1 MGNPKLTYCC
11 VLELDVMEQLI
22 IKALKSACGN
32 KNIKF
37 QIIIQDN
44 QLHIYGNHRPE
55 YQPNY
60 SLLKTNVCGAIA
72 SLRLD
77 KINSLWL
84 YTRPLSQVEPN
95 WQVYIELPT
104 EDTDEIGDTQSNL
117 EQLKLDAEAE
127 LETELDLI
135 TGIGNFDLM
144 TSSTTGDAR
153 LLLDQVNSAEQGKTR
168 LQEVQEAVDVVSL
181 SQASLGYSSGDTGLL
196 QEQGLIHGRPL
207 KEVEINT
214 FIASIEDSTEVA
226 ISPSHNKLAQYCFI
240 SNSELFP
247 KQRVTPSKTVIRL
260 VKFFHYLSAEDQ
272 QGIAPIIENYLRLRV
287 IDPGVEILP
296 ASQNWLTKI
305 TTLDSQEQSAF
316 AWWLSCYC
324 ADPAATLDEFKTI
337 SAQNAAEMN
346 IKQVNRVATYGF
358 VAVND
363 DTPESPILE
372 AAIPLDDK
380 LDDKLKQ
387 QKFELPPKVKKL
399 LKKLLLPGIWILGTM
414 ILIMVGIINQ
424 NSKMVTT
431 DTPIPVVCNNTIGS
445 VEYCRLAVNLAGE
458 KAIAQEPKNLFT
470 LTEVTENV
478 ATYGCERYANLKAG
492 MAIAKIDPKTTPVI
506 SSQGS
511 KIFPHI
517 YVVTAEQKNAN
528 QLGITKVGCVYTAG
542 QSQRSP
548 KKLAADLIPLNWQQQ
563 QYTEPNQQ
571 RTEKKKN
578 FAFGSLTKPINLGL
592 ATIFGAVGIAIA
604 SWLNLGLK
612 INHPHTIYLVAL
624 MLGMV
629 QLGNTLFMPNNFW
642 GLLGAIVFPILTILT
657 ASLFLRDFQ
666 LHWQRGYPLIAITIS
681 AIVAIQFL
689 LYSLSLG
696 LITSLI

>member
-1 MGNPKLTYCC
+1 
-11 VLELDVMEQLI
+11 MEQLI
-22 IKALKSACGN
+22 INALKSACGN

-60 SLLKTNVCGAIA
+60 SILETNVCGAIA
-72 SLRLD
+72 SLSLD
-77 KINSLWL
+77 NINGLWL

-95 WQVYIELPT
+95 WQVFIELPT
-104 EDTDEIGDTQSNL
+104 QDQDKIGDTESNL
-117 EQLKLDAEAE
+117 EQPELDILDLEAE
-127 LETELDLI
+127 FETEIDSVTDI
-135 TGIGNFDLM
+135 EGIGNFDLM
-144 TSSTTGDAR
+144 TSGTTGDAR
-153 LLLDQVNSAEQGKTR
+153 LMLNQVDTDKQDQTL
-168 LQEVQEAVDVVSL
+168 LQEAIEVVDVVSF
-181 SQASLGYSSGDTGLL
+181 SQTSLGYSTGDTGLL

-214 FIASIEDSTEVA
+214 VIASTGDSTEVA
-226 ISPSHNKLAQYCFI
+226 VSPTHNKLAQYCFI
-240 SNSELFP
+240 SNSELTP

-272 QGIAPIIENYLRLRV
+272 QSIAPVIENYLRLGV
-287 IDPGVEILP
+287 IDPGAEILP

-305 TTLDSQEQSAF
+305 TALDTPEQSAF

-324 ADPAATLDEFKTI
+324 AEPAATLDEFKTI

-358 VAVND
+358 VPVND
-363 DTPESPILE
+363 DVPDSSNLE
-372 AAIPLDDK
+372 PFIPLDQK
-380 LDDKLKQ
+380 LDEPLDQ
-387 QKFELPPKVKKL
+387 PKFQLPPKVKIL
-399 LKKLLLPGIWILGTM
+399 VKKLLLPGIWTLGTM
-414 ILIMVGIINQ
+414 ILIMIGIISQ
-424 NSKMVTT
+424 NSKLVKTSAPM
-431 DTPIPVVCNNTIGS
+431 PGVCNNTIGS

-458 KAIAQEPKNLFT
+458 RAIAQEPKNLFP
-470 LTEVTENV
+470 LTDVTESV
-478 ATYGCERYANLKAG
+478 ATYGCQRYANLKAG
-492 MAIAKIDPKTTPVI
+492 TAIAKIDPKTTPVI

-528 QLGITKVGCVYTAG
+528 QLGTTKVGCVYATG
-542 QSQRSP
+542 QAQRSP
-548 KKLAADLIPLNWQQQ
+548 KKLAADLIPLNWQQKQYPAQEQ
-563 QYTEPNQQ
+563 QQ
-571 RTEKKKN
+571 TEKREN
-578 FAFGSLTKPINLGL
+578 LSFGSLTKPINLGL

-612 INHPHTIYLVAL
+612 INHPHTVYLVAL

-642 GLLGAIVFPILTILT
+642 GLLGAILFPILTILT
-657 ASLFLRDFQ
+657 TSLFFRDFQ
-666 LHWQRGYPLIAITIS
+666 FDWERGYSSIAITIL

-689 LYSLSLG
+689 FYSLSLG

>member
-1 MGNPKLTYCC
+1 M
-11 VLELDVMEQLI
+11 ELDVMEQLI

-60 SLLKTNVCGAIA
+60 SLLETNVHGAIA

-77 KINSLWL
+77 KIYSLWL
-84 YTRPLSQVEPN
+84 YTRPLNQIEPN
-95 WQVYIELPT
+95 WQVFIELPT

-117 EQLKLDAEAE
+117 EQLELDILDIEAE
-127 LETELDLI
+127 LETELDSVI
-135 TGIGNFDLM
+135 DIEGIGNFDLM
-144 TSSTTGDAR
+144 TSGTTGDAR
-153 LLLDQVNSAEQGKTR
+153 LLLDQIDTDKQDKTFSQQAIKVIDVID
-168 LQEVQEAVDVVSL
+168 LNVVSS

-214 FIASIEDSTEVA
+214 FMASTRDSTEVA
-226 ISPSHNKLAQYCFI
+226 VSLPHNKLAQYCFI
-240 SNSELFP
+240 SNSESLP

-260 VKFFHYLSAEDQ
+260 VKFFHHLSAEDQ
-272 QGIAPIIENYLRLRV
+272 LRIAPIIENYLRLGV
-287 IDPGVEILP
+287 IDPEEEILP
-296 ASQNWLTKI
+296 ASQDWLTKI
-305 TTLDSQEQSAF
+305 TALDGQERSAF

-346 IKQVNRVATYGF
+346 IKQVNQVATYGF
-358 VAVND
+358 VPVND
-363 DTPESPILE
+363 NAPDPPILE
-372 AAIPLDDK
+372 PAIPLDEK
-380 LDDKLKQ
+380 LDQ
-387 QKFELPPKVKKL
+387 PKFQLPPRV
-399 LKKLLLPGIWILGTM
+399 KKLLLPGIWILGTM
-414 ILIMVGIINQ
+414 ILIMIGIISQ
-424 NSKMVTT
+424 NSKMVTASLE
-431 DTPIPVVCNNTIGS
+431 TPAVCQNTISS

-458 KAIAQEPKNLFT
+458 RAIAQEPKNLFP
-470 LTEVTENV
+470 LTEVTETV

-492 MAIAKIDPKTTPVI
+492 IAIAKIDPKTTPVI

-517 YVVTAEQKNAN
+517 YVVTAEQKNTN
-528 QLGITKVGCVYTAG
+528 QLGTTKVGCVYTTG

-548 KKLAADLIPLNWQQQ
+548 KKLAADLIPINWSQM
-563 QYTEPNQQ
+563 QYTEQDQQ
-571 RTEKKKN
+571 QTEKRKN
-578 FAFGSLTKPINLGL
+578 LSFGSLTKPINLGL

-612 INHPHTIYLVAL
+612 INHPHTTYLVAL

-642 GLLGAIVFPILTILT
+642 GLLGAIVFPLLAILT

-666 LHWQRGYPLIAITIS
+666 LHWKRGYPLIAITIS

-689 LYSLSLG
+689 FYSLSLG

>member
-1 MGNPKLTYCC
+1 M
-11 VLELDVMEQLI
+11 ELDVMEQLI

-60 SLLKTNVCGAIA
+60 SLLETNVLGAIA

-84 YTRPLSQVEPN
+84 YARPLSQIEPN
-95 WQVYIELPT
+95 WQVFIELPT

-117 EQLKLDAEAE
+117 EQLELDILDIEAE
-127 LETELDLI
+127 LETELDSI
-135 TGIGNFDLM
+135 TDIEGIGNFDLM
-144 TSSTTGDAR
+144 TSGTTGDAR
-153 LLLDQVNSAEQGKTR
+153 LLLDQIDTDKQDKTFSQQAIKDVDLDVVNS
-168 LQEVQEAVDVVSL
+168 

-214 FIASIEDSTEVA
+214 FIASTENSAENSTEVA
-226 ISPSHNKLAQYCFI
+226 VSPTHNKLAQYCFI
-240 SNSELFP
+240 STSESFP
-247 KQRVTPSKTVIRL
+247 KQWVTPSRTVIRL
-260 VKFFHYLSAEDQ
+260 VKFFHHLSAEDQ
-272 QGIAPIIENYLRLRV
+272 LWIAPIIENYLRLGV
-287 IDPGVEILP
+287 IDPGAEILP

-305 TTLDSQEQSAF
+305 TALDAQERSTF

-358 VAVND
+358 VPVKD
-363 DTPESPILE
+363 DAPDSSNLE
-372 AAIPLDDK
+372 PLISLDQK
-380 LDDKLKQ
+380 LEKTLNQ
-387 QKFELPPKVKKL
+387 PKFKLPPRV
-399 LKKLLLPGIWILGTM
+399 KKLLLPGIWILGTM
-414 ILIMVGIINQ
+414 ILIMIAIISQ
-424 NSKMVTT
+424 NSKMVTASLE
-431 DTPIPVVCNNTIGS
+431 TPAVCQNTIGS

-458 KAIAQEPKNLFT
+458 RAIAQEPKNLFP
-470 LTEVTENV
+470 LTEVTETV

-492 MAIAKIDPKTTPVI
+492 MAIAKIDPKTSSVI

-528 QLGITKVGCVYTAG
+528 QLGTTKVGCVYTTG
-542 QSQRSP
+542 QAQRSP
-548 KKLAADLIPLNWQQQ
+548 KKLAADLIPLNWQQK
-563 QYTEPNQQ
+563 QYTEQDQ
-571 RTEKKKN
+571 LRTEKSQN
-578 FAFGSLTKPINLGL
+578 LSFGNLTKPINLGL

-604 SWLNLGLK
+604 AWLNLGLK
-612 INHPHTIYLVAL
+612 IHHSHTIYLVAL

-642 GLLGAIVFPILTILT
+642 GLLGAIGFPILTILT
-657 ASLFLRDFQ
+657 ASLFLKDFQ
-666 LHWQRGYPLIAITIS
+666 LPWQRGYPSIAITIS

-696 LITSLI
+696 LIASLI

>member
-1 MGNPKLTYCC
+1 M
-11 VLELDVMEQLI
+11 EFDVMEQLI
-22 IKALKSACGN
+22 INALKSACGN

-37 QIIIQDN
+37 QLIIQDN

-60 SLLKTNVCGAIA
+60 ALLETNVREAIA
-72 SLRLD
+72 SLGLNN
-77 KINSLWL
+77 INGLWL

-95 WQVYIELPT
+95 WQVCIELPNQ
-104 EDTDEIGDTQSNL
+104 DPDEIEYTQSNL
-117 EQLKLDAEAE
+117 KQLELDIEAE
-127 LETELDLI
+127 LETELDSI
-135 TGIGNFDLM
+135 TDIEGIGNFDLM
-144 TSSTTGDAR
+144 TSGTTGEAR
-153 LLLDQVNSAEQGKTR
+153 LMLDQVDTEEQDKTL
-168 LQEVQEAVDVVSL
+168 LQEVIEAVDVISS

-207 KEVEINT
+207 KEVEIHT
-214 FIASIEDSTEVA
+214 FIASTEA
-226 ISPSHNKLAQYCFI
+226 ETSPPHNRLAQYCFI
-240 SNSELFP
+240 SNSELLP
-247 KQRVTPSKTVIRL
+247 KQKVTPSKTVIRL

-272 QGIAPIIENYLRLRV
+272 QHLAPVVENYLRLGV
-287 IDPGVEILP
+287 IDPTKKILP

-305 TTLDSQEQSAF
+305 TALDAQEQSTF

-324 ADPAATLDEFKTI
+324 ADPTATLDEFKTI

-358 VAVND
+358 VTVND
-363 DTPESPILE
+363 DAPDSSNLGNIEPF
-372 AAIPLDDK
+372 IPLD
-380 LDDKLKQ
+380 Q
-387 QKFELPPKVKKL
+387 QLEERLQPKFQLPPKIKKL
-399 LKKLLLPGIWILGTM
+399 LPPGIWILGTM
-414 ILIMVGIINQ
+414 ILIMIAIISQ
-424 NSKMVTT
+424 NSRMVTASA
-431 DTPIPVVCNNTIGS
+431 PIPVVCNNTIGS

-458 KAIAQEPKNLFT
+458 RAIAQEPKSLFP

-478 ATYGCERYANLKAG
+478 ANYGCARYANLKAG
-492 MAIAKIDPKTTPVI
+492 IAIAKIDPKTTPVI

-511 KIFPHI
+511 KILPHI

-528 QLGITKVGCVYTAG
+528 QLGTTKVGCVYTTG
-542 QSQRSP
+542 QAQRSP
-548 KKLAADLIPLNWQQQ
+548 KKLAANLIPLNWQQE
-563 QYTEPNQQ
+563 QYTQKRENLS
-571 RTEKKKN
+571 
-578 FAFGSLTKPINLGL
+578 FGSLTKPINLGL

-604 SWLNLGLK
+604 AWLNLGLK

-642 GLLGAIVFPILTILT
+642 GLLGAIMFPILTILT
-657 ASLFLRDFQ
+657 TNLFFKDFQ
-666 LHWQRGYPLIAITIS
+666 FDWERGYPSIAIAIS

-689 LYSLSLG
+689 FYSLSLG

>member
-1 MGNPKLTYCC
+1 
-11 VLELDVMEQLI
+11 MEQLI

-60 SLLKTNVCGAIA
+60 QLLATNVCGAIA

-77 KINSLWL
+77 NINGLWL

-95 WQVYIELPT
+95 WQVFIELPT
-104 EDTDEIGDTQSNL
+104 HIPDEIGATQSNL
-117 EQLKLDAEAE
+117 EQIELDILDIEAE
-127 LETELDLI
+127 LETELELI
-135 TGIGNFDLM
+135 TGIEGIGNFDLM
-144 TSSTTGDAR
+144 TSGTTGDAR
-153 LLLDQVNSAEQGKTR
+153 LLLDQIDTDEQDKT
-168 LQEVQEAVDVVSL
+168 LQQEVQEEEVEEAIETVDVVSF
-181 SQASLGYSSGDTGLL
+181 SQTSPEYSSGDTGLL

-214 FIASIEDSTEVA
+214 FIPSTVSIGDSTEVA
-226 ISPSHNKLAQYCFI
+226 VSPAHNKLAQYCFI
-240 SNSELFP
+240 NNSELLP
-247 KQRVTPSKTVIRL
+247 KQQVTPSKTVIRL
-260 VKFFHYLSAEDQ
+260 VKFFHYLSVEDQ
-272 QGIAPIIENYLRLRV
+272 QDIAPVIENYLRSGV
-287 IDPGVEILP
+287 IDPEAEILP

-305 TTLDSQEQSAF
+305 TALDSQERSAF

-324 ADPAATLDEFKTI
+324 ADPVATLDEFKTI

-358 VAVND
+358 VPVNNEPPD
-363 DTPESPILE
+363 QAIPE
-372 AAIPLDDK
+372 AAIPLDEK
-380 LDDKLKQ
+380 LDEKLEQ
-387 QKFELPPKVKKL
+387 RKFEFPPKVE
-399 LKKLLLPGIWILGTM
+399 KLLLPGIWILGTM

-424 NSKMVTT
+424 NSKMVTA
-431 DTPIPVVCNNTIGS
+431 DPPIPVVCKNTTGS

-458 KAIAQEPKNLFT
+458 RAIAQEPKNLFP
-470 LTEVTENV
+470 LTEITETV

-517 YVVTAEQKNAN
+517 YVVTAEQKNVN
-528 QLGITKVGCVYTAG
+528 QLGTTKVGCVYTTG

-548 KKLAADLIPLNWQQQ
+548 KKLAADLIPLNWQQE
-563 QYTEPNQQ
+563 QYTAADQQ
-571 RTEKKKN
+571 RTEKKQN
-578 FAFGSLTKPINLGL
+578 LAFGSLTKPINLGL

-604 SWLNLGLK
+604 AWLNLGLK
-612 INHPHTIYLVAL
+612 INHPHTVYLVAL

-689 LYSLSLG
+689 FYSLSLG